1 MEEYYILSV
10 DSFQDTFTKMD
21 STKAFSFGFSVQN
34 NESVLD
40 VIKPGDN
47 ILVYRRS
54 PLSGVNIYMK
64 VISAK
69 NGVIELEKK
78 LEVAKIV
85 PFQMINANIEDEYLA
100 EISAEQF
107 NELCKKMILGIGDI
121 CNKSDDDDMVSLKE
135 QFEQYI
141 VDVLQLKSTRQ
152 VREFEI
158 LSEKMIE
165 SGVIEKDVYFISDV
179 EEYRAVTQAIKD
191 SDEYQN
197 YKNERKEKSPNSG
210 LASDQGMT
218 NYERFLI
225 YLLENK
231 LNVERLTGAENVLLY
246 GVPGVGKSHEIQ
258 EKYCDDAT
266 RMQRVVFH
274 PDYTYS
280 DFVGQIL
287 PRVEA
292 GQLKY
297 IFTPGPFTN
306 MLKKAWHNPE
316 REYYLIIEEINRGNA
331 PAIFGEIFQL
341 LDRKTEDSHKFD
353 PSEYGE
359 SEYAISNY
367 DVATAVFGKSD
378 QEIRIPSNM
387 WILATMNTADQNVFT
402 LDTAFQRR
410 WNMRHMK
417 NDVLAAGHAKNKIEG
432 TEIHWGAFAV
442 VINDMVMDINID
454 MASSEDKRLG
464 AYFVKLNELS
474 SNKFPE
480 KVLKYLWDDAFK
492 MEKDSVFDERFKSLE
507 KVIETYEEATADK
520 LSSVLKPEVYQKMIK
535 EMQKEEEN

>member
-1 MEEYYILSV
+1 MEKYYILSV

-21 STKAFSFGFSVQN
+21 STKVFSFEFSIQN

-40 VIKPGDN
+40 VITSGDS

-54 PLSGVNIYMK
+54 PLSGINTYMK
-64 VISAK
+64 VVSIK
-69 NGVIELEKK
+69 NGVVKLEKK

-85 PFQMINANIEDEYLA
+85 PYQMINANLEEEYLV
-100 EISAEQF
+100 EISVEQF
-107 NELCKKMILGIGDI
+107 NEICKKMILGIGDI
-121 CNKSDDDDMVSLKE
+121 CNESDENNSESLKE

-141 VDVLQLKSTRQ
+141 SDVLQLKSTRQ
-152 VREFEI
+152 VRDLEI

-165 SGVIEKDVYFISDV
+165 SGVIEKDVYFITDV
-179 EEYRAVTQAIKD
+179 DEYRDVAQAIKN

-197 YKNERKEKSPNSG
+197 YKTERKEKSPNSG

-218 NYERFLI
+218 NYEKFLI
-225 YLLENK
+225 YLLDNK
-231 LNVERLTGAENVLLY
+231 SDVERLTGAENVLLY

-287 PRVEA
+287 PRVEE

-306 MLKKAWHNPE
+306 MLKKAWDNPE
-316 REYYLIIEEINRGNA
+316 REFYLIIEEINRGNA

-367 DVATAVFGKSD
+367 DVATVVFGKAD

-507 KVIETYEEATADK
+507 KVIETYEETTADK

>member
-1 MEEYYILSV
+1 MEKYYILSV

-21 STKAFSFGFSVQN
+21 STKVFSFEFSIQN

-40 VIKPGDN
+40 VITPGDN

-54 PLSGVNIYMK
+54 PLSGVNVYMK
-64 VISAK
+64 VVSTK
-69 NGVIELEKK
+69 NGAIELEKK

-85 PFQMINANIEDEYLA
+85 PFHMINANIEEEYLA
-100 EISAEQF
+100 EITAEQF
-107 NELCKKMILGIGDI
+107 NEICKKMILGIGDV
-121 CNKSDDDDMVSLKE
+121 CNKSDDDLVSLKE

-152 VREFEI
+152 VRDLEI

-165 SGVIEKDVYFISDV
+165 SGVIEKDVYCISDV
-179 EEYRAVTQAIKD
+179 EEYRDVAQTIKD

-197 YKNERKEKSPNSG
+197 YKTERKEKSPNLG
-210 LASDQGMT
+210 LASDQGIT
-218 NYERFLI
+218 NYEKFLI
-225 YLLENK
+225 YLLDNK
-231 LNVERLTGAENVLLY
+231 SEVERLTGAENILLY

-258 EKYCDDAT
+258 EKYCDDAS
-266 RMQRVVFH
+266 RMVRVVFH

-287 PRVEA
+287 PRVEEK
-292 GQLKY
+292 QLKY
-297 IFTPGPFTN
+297 IFTPGPFTK
-306 MLKKAWHNPE
+306 MLKKAWDNPE

-359 SEYAISNY
+359 SEYAILNY
-367 DVATAVFGKSD
+367 DVATAVFGKAD

-507 KVIETYEEATADK
+507 KVIETYEEATTDK

-535 EMQKEEEN
+535 EMQNE